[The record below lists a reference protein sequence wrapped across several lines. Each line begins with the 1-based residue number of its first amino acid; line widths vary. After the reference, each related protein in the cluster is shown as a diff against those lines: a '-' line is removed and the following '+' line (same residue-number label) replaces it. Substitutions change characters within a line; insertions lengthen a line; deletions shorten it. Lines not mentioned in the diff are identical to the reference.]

1 MSLPKVL
8 LLCGLALAAPLL
20 AAPAPL
26 TSTAALRSGP
36 RTMGRHVTD
45 EASAEA
51 RRDDGDT
58 ATTRVTI
65 GPGFGCEALEQRVI
79 RFAPGRSRPRT
90 SGIEL
95 ISMIQQ
101 RYPGIPCL
109 MISGRAA
116 GQYVKR
122 SLAAGARGYVLKDD
136 IQDVMKGIQHVLE
149 GGTYLSERL
158 NGEE

>member
-1 MSLPKVL
+1 MCSIL
-8 LLCGLALAAPLL
+8 LVEDHKIMADALVHILRTKGKFNIADVAESAEDAMDWLAEQEAEPQVDLALVDVVL
-20 AAPAPL
+20 
-26 TSTAALRSGP
+26 
-36 RTMGRHVTD
+36 
-45 EASAEA
+45 
-51 RRDDGDT
+51 
-58 ATTRVTI
+58 
-65 GPGFGCEALEQRVI
+65 
-79 RFAPGRSRPRT
+79 PRT

-95 ISMIQQ
+95 VSMIQQ

-136 IQDVMKGIQHVLE
+136 IQDVMKAIQHVLE
-149 GGTYLSERL
+149 GGTYLSEQL